1 RPHGGRGHGE
11 RAARLRDRLRHVA
24 QWIYATCLRAGQR
37 SARTVVAGAGVPV
50 PKGVVMENRRPSPF
64 PSYPPDRPRVRRYRV
79 EPPPEDHPVR
89 DAFVGMAA
97 ALAAAVVVAV

>member
-1 RPHGGRGHGE
+1 
-11 RAARLRDRLRHVA
+11 
-24 QWIYATCLRAGQR
+24 
-37 SARTVVAGAGVPV
+37 
-50 PKGVVMENRRPSPF
+50 MENRRPSPF

-97 ALAAAVVVAV
+97 ALAAAVVVAVLLVATVAVARGAGPDPSTGCVPAATSPAAPAPGP